1 MRTCVIGPKISATVA
16 GMKKS
21 LFYKIFFSYLV
32 IISLSFLFLDL
43 FLREEVEKNLTS
55 QIETEMMSYA
65 KIIDLTPREKIVE
78 QIGEMANISNCRVTL
93 IDARGKVFADSEKDV
108 TQMENHSNRPEVQE
122 ARLKGS
128 GKSVRSSSSLNIDM
142 LYVAVAIRN
151 GEKING
157 YVRLARPLHD
167 VQKVIQKMYESIL
180 GASAIAVIVS
190 LLIALFISYRLAE
203 PIRAMERFTE
213 KLRQGEPVGA
223 ILLNTGDETKKLADN
238 INFLV
243 EELKDK
249 IRIANEEKSK
259 LMTALTSMTEGV
271 LIINAQGLIEFVSPV
286 LGDMLSVR
294 YEDVFG
300 KTLMEAFRSAELQK
314 ILTEFKRTGEN
325 ITREITLDM
334 AEAVILNV
342 SVSAVH
348 GYPQEDKT
356 MIVFH
361 DVTRL
366 KKLEKVKEDFVA
378 NVTHEIRTPLTA
390 IIGYLETIKNG
401 AIGNIDETKKF
412 VDIILNQAERLNRL
426 VEDLLTLSHIELK
439 ELKFNFENVS
449 INAAITNVISL
460 VEAKAKEKKITI
472 HNNVRENFP
481 MIRADKDKL
490 TQIFVNILD
499 NAVKFTP
506 ESGRITIVA
515 KEADACAAV
524 SISDTGIGVPR
535 DELQRLGE
543 RFYRV
548 DRSRSRD
555 LGGTG
560 LGLSIVKHLMIAHGG
575 RMEIE
580 SELGRGTTVSLL
592 FPLAKK
598 EQNRVPL

>member
-1 MRTCVIGPKISATVA
+1 
-16 GMKKS
+16 MKKN

-32 IISLSFLFLDL
+32 IISLSFLLLDL

-65 KIIDLTPREKIVE
+65 KIIDLSPREKITE

-128 GKSVRSSSSLNIDM
+128 GKSVRFSSSLNIDM
-142 LYVAVAIRN
+142 LYVAVTIRN

-223 ILLNTGDETKKLADN
+223 ILLNTADETKKLADN

-515 KEADACAAV
+515 KEADAYTAV

-535 DELQRLGE
+535 DEIQRLGE

-560 LGLSIVKHLMIAHGG
+560 LGLSIVKHLMIVHGG

>member
-1 MRTCVIGPKISATVA
+1 VRTCVIGPKISATVA

>member
-1 MRTCVIGPKISATVA
+1 
-16 GMKKS
+16 MKKN

-65 KIIDLTPREKIVE
+65 KIIDLSPREKITE

-142 LYVAVAIRN
+142 LYVAVTIRN

-223 ILLNTGDETKKLADN
+223 ILLNTADETKKLADN

>member
-1 MRTCVIGPKISATVA
+1 
-16 GMKKS
+16 MKKN

-32 IISLSFLFLDL
+32 IISLSFLLLDL

-65 KIIDLTPREKIVE
+65 KIIDLSPREKVTE

-128 GKSVRSSSSLNIDM
+128 GISVRFSSSLNIDM
-142 LYVAVAIRN
+142 LYVAVTIRN

-223 ILLNTGDETKKLADN
+223 ILLNTADETKKLADN

-401 AIGNIDETKKF
+401 AIVNIDETKKF

-460 VEAKAKEKKITI
+460 VETKAKEKKITI

-506 ESGRITIVA
+506 ESGRITIAA
-515 KEADACAAV
+515 KEADAYTAV

-535 DELQRLGE
+535 DEIQRLGE